1 MACFSLPWNEI
12 PWKAKCWGARNKNK
26 LSVPRRREA
35 KSGGVRESLGGGGGR
50 GHATARPH
58 TVPSPRRLCAAG
70 PRAPR
75 PTSRTPG
82 LGAWGLFP
90 PTGDSPE
97 PSGLCLLGLRRHEP
111 RVHGHGETGSGEP
124 PQVERTPCFSTE
136 AKEGEAAGPRSCP
149 SPCACDPGP
158 PVGRLVA
165 VVTAPVSRALAPCPL
180 RATRSTSTSQRPLQC
195 PAPSTDEQRGPG

>member
-1 MACFSLPWNEI
+1 ME
-12 PWKAKCWGARNKNK
+12 GQ
-26 LSVPRRREA
+26 V
-35 KSGGVRESLGGGGGR
+35 LGGKEQKQTLCSPKTRGQVWRRPRVFGGR
-50 GHATARPH
+50 RGQGTRHGQAPH
-58 TVPSPRRLCAAG
+58 CPLTQELCAAG

-90 PTGDSPE
+90 PTGGSPE

-124 PQVERTPCFSTE
+124 PQVERTPCLSTE

-149 SPCACDPGP
+149 SPCACDPRP
-158 PVGRLVA
+158 PVSRLVA

-180 RATRSTSTSQRPLQC
+180 RAPFVPRALRPPRNVLSGVLPPPQMSNG
-195 PAPSTDEQRGPG
+195 ARADR